1 MTAPRITRTGT
12 LRAHGRD
19 VEITG
24 DGHLLLQLDAAPDET
39 EDARA
44 MHEARVRITI
54 EPADATPEEAPHGS
68 ALDYLAELKGLLTAL
83 VEVHDGQSHEQS
95 GRALR
100 RCMSLANSAHLAT
113 LNSIRRST

>member
-19 VEITG
+19 VEVFGPGGFALGIE
-24 DGHLLLQLDAAPDET
+24 AVADET

-44 MHEARVRITI
+44 MHEQRVRVTI

-68 ALDYLAELKGLLTAL
+68 SLDYLAELKGTLSAL
-83 VEVHDGQSHEQS
+83 VSCHAEAQDDARDRVLR
-95 GRALR
+95 RALQ
-100 RCMSLANSAHLAT
+100 LANTASNAVLAE
-113 LNSIRRST
+113 RRAAR